1 MSTMENKIDSIL
13 DAPFYQG
20 LGFREFT
27 VLWVQAKK
35 KVYNGKKIM
44 EKKHLHNG
52 RSNRLYNGRAH
63 LPAHS
68 RRVSISLVSHS
79 HVSHYMA
86 QQNI

>member
-35 KVYNGKKIM
+35 KSLQRKNNNGKKISPQW
-44 EKKHLHNG
+44 KK
-52 RSNRLYNGRAH
+52 
-63 LPAHS
+63 
-68 RRVSISLVSHS
+68 
-79 HVSHYMA
+79 
-86 QQNI
+86 